1 MRSFLVVTIAL
12 LVSVGCNDQDALNE
26 SEAATI
32 NTVFKT
38 GVGFDRDPYVRA
50 ETFRV
55 IELIADPALAIYAS
69 EGLDDRVPMV
79 RLSALRATLAS
90 KSPDATTAAARVF
103 SRGSDAEK
111 HVVLAAVAEY
121 DDGPSRRELLGR
133 ALRSN
138 DAGLRQLAFRANVLE
153 RVDKAAAAK
162 DQKALENNLY
172 PELGRYVGLDKD
184 PVLASLA
191 IRKFLDLGQ
200 LDRID
205 PMLKAVSNQR
215 APLETRVRAARILT
229 HAKAKE
235 AAPTFQALLDEHAAV
250 LADDSLG
257 IPDDVVPPDL
267 LRIAVL
273 GTVAAGGTEGV
284 KRAQAYMNN
293 VSEEDATE
301 VLEALGG
308 NQSADA
314 AVTLKVAMQDSRRN
328 VRLRAI
334 ELYQQ
339 REDADPRALISAVK
353 GADYETQKRLAS
365 VLHERFQ
372 KAWVADLEKQLYR
385 TSELERTLELLRDV
399 VTNDEEAQGLVVPLR
414 PILEKIQ
421 NSEEGRRAALASYLL
436 AITSSAAN
444 EAEVAAEKLDDPTRY
459 AYLEYLVRTNP
470 EKHVKT
476 FRKYLYDDLFV
487 VRLMSAAGLWRVLGG
502 GGQATPPAAAKGDA
516 G

>member
-1 MRSFLVVTIAL
+1 MRRFLVCTIAL
-12 LVSVGCNDQDALNE
+12 SIGFACSDKDELNE
-26 SEAATI
+26 SEAAAI

-38 GVGFDRDPYVRA
+38 GVGFERDAYVRA

-55 IELIADPALAIYAS
+55 LEVLADPALAIYTAP
-69 EGLDDRVPMV
+69 GLDDRVPMV
-79 RLSALRATLAS
+79 RLAALRAMLAS
-90 KSPDATTAAARVF
+90 KSPDATNAAARVF
-103 SRGSDAEK
+103 SRGSNDEK

-133 ALRSN
+133 ALRST
-138 DAGLRQLAFRANVLE
+138 DPRLRQLAFRANVLD
-153 RVDKAAAAK
+153 RVDRAAAAK
-162 DQKALENNLY
+162 DQKALDNNLF

-191 IRKFLDLGQ
+191 VRKFLDLNQ
-200 LDRID
+200 TDRIA
-205 PMLKAVSNQR
+205 PLVAALSNSR
-215 APLETRVRAARILT
+215 SPLETRVRAAQILV
-229 HAKAKE
+229 HAKAAE
-235 AAPTFQALLDEHAAV
+235 AEPAFQKLLDEHAAV

-257 IPDDVVPPDL
+257 LPGEVVPPAL
-267 LRIAVL
+267 LRLAVL
-273 GTVAAGGTEGV
+273 GSVAGGSQKQV

-301 VLEALGG
+301 VLEALGS
-308 NQSADA
+308 NPSADA
-314 AVTLKVAMQDSRRN
+314 AVTLKVAMQDSRRS

-334 ELYQQ
+334 ELYQL
-339 REDADPRALISAVK
+339 REDADARALIGAVK
-353 GADYETQKRLAS
+353 GADYETQKRLAG
-365 VLHERFQ
+365 VLNARFQ
-372 KAWVADLEKQLYR
+372 KEWVAEIEKQLYR

-399 VTNDEEAQGLVVPLR
+399 VTNEGEAKGLVVPLR

-444 EAEVAAEKLDDPTRY
+444 DAEVAAEKLDDPTRY

-470 EKHVKT
+470 EKHVAT
-476 FRKYLYDDLFV
+476 FRKYLYDDLYV
-487 VRLMSAAGLWRVLGG
+487 VRLMSAAGLWRVLG
-502 GGQATPPAAAKGDA
+502 AKGADITAAIESDA